1 MSAPKVGS
9 SFSSTV
15 LTSVFSMI
23 HQVLSHRGNYL
34 ISKTLEA
41 ESSLAQGVVLTVFV
55 WQDQKQ
61 SLFPLGQKRIC
72 SSQFTTST
80 TYSNYLIRKAMEPEA
95 EEITQEARSG
105 MGFFFIILCHLIC
118 PDKQFFYLASLL
130 CSFKYCNRFIGIKDN
145 WVTLWKK
152 ILDKITFK

>member
-23 HQVLSHRGNYL
+23 HQVFSHRGNYL

-105 MGFFFIILCHLIC
+105 MGFFFFYFMS
-118 PDKQFFYLASLL
+118 PDLPRQAVFLSSKPSVFFQVLQQIYWNKGQLSNIV
-130 CSFKYCNRFIGIKDN
+130 KEDP
-145 WVTLWKK
+145 
-152 ILDKITFK
+152 

>member
-15 LTSVFSMI
+15 LTSVFTMI
-23 HQVLSHRGNYL
+23 HQVISHRGNYL

-105 MGFFFIILCHLIC
+105 MGFFLLL
-118 PDKQFFYLASLL
+118 FY
-130 CSFKYCNRFIGIKDN
+130 
-145 WVTLWKK
+145 VT
-152 ILDKITFK
+152 